1 MSRVAIVGAG
11 YVGLV
16 TGACL
21 AELGHNVTV
30 VDIDADRV
38 EQISRGD
45 CPIYEPG
52 LPELIKR
59 HASDRLRATTNLVE
73 AVRAAEVTF
82 IAVGTP
88 SLADG
93 SIDLTAAKGSAAEV
107 GAALRDNS
115 TEHVVVIK
123 STVVPGTTERVLAPT
138 VSEAA
143 RRSAGDR
150 VVVAVNPEF
159 LTEGRA
165 VQDFLEPDR
174 IVVGV
179 PDQQSAERV
188 LQLYEALP
196 ASVPRLRTT
205 RTTAEMIKYA
215 SNALLAT
222 AISFAN
228 EIADLCAALP
238 DADIVDVMHGV
249 HLSGYL
255 SRLEDRNGAALA
267 PLTSFLEAGCGFG
280 GSCLPK
286 DVSALIAHGRA
297 LGLSTPLLSAVL
309 QINARRADELVN
321 VLEQNLDSLEDA
333 SVTVLGL
340 AFKPDTDDV
349 RETPALPVIR
359 RLIGAG
365 ARVTAH
371 DPVVRALPDGL
382 GELSDVELVEGL
394 EAAVAGANAIVIVTR
409 WPQYEELPAILQR
422 LGHSPVIVD
431 GRRMLDKTVAGYT
444 GIGLGRQQ

>member
-21 AELGHNVTV
+21 AELGHIVTV

-38 EQISRGD
+38 EQISRGE
-45 CPIYEPG
+45 CPIHEPR
-52 LPELIKR
+52 LPELIRR
-59 HASDRLRATTNLVE
+59 HAGDRLRATTNLVE

-88 SLADG
+88 SLDDG
-93 SIDLTAAKGSAAEV
+93 SIDLTAARASAAEI
-107 GAALRDNS
+107 GAALRDNP
-115 TEHVVVIK
+115 TDHLVVIK

-138 VSEAA
+138 VADAA
-143 RRSAGDR
+143 GKSADDG

-179 PDQQSAERV
+179 PDRASAERV
-188 LQLYEALP
+188 FQLYEALP
-196 ASVPRLRTT
+196 AGVPRLHTT
-205 RTTAEMIKYA
+205 RTTAEMTKYA

-297 LGLSTPLLSAVL
+297 LGLSTPILSAVL
-309 QINARRADELVN
+309 DVNAGRAEELVS
-321 VLEQNLDSLEDA
+321 VVRESLGSLENA

-359 RLIGAG
+359 GLIAAG

-371 DPVVRALPDGL
+371 DPVVRALP
-382 GELSDVELVEGL
+382 GELEDVELVESL
-394 EAAVAGANAIVIVTR
+394 EAAVASADAVVIVTR
-409 WPQYEELPAILQR
+409 WPQYEELPALLERIGR
-422 LGHSPVIVD
+422 APVIAD
-431 GRRMLDKTVAGYT
+431 GRRMLDKTVARYT
-444 GIGLGRQQ
+444 GIGLGQQR